1 MLSFPCILMRG
12 GSSKGLFFVE
22 SDLPSDP
29 ELRDKICVRAFGGP
43 DPHGK
48 QINGV
53 GGTIANMNK
62 LAIISRR
69 EGEPNTVNYAFGQ
82 VDIYSWDIGR
92 KATCGN
98 ISSAVGPF
106 AVERHLVD
114 VIEEPITKVRI
125 YDVNTG
131 KYILSHVPVKDGQ
144 VVYEGDF
151 RIAGVPGSG
160 AKIQLDFLEPGGPTT
175 GKLLPTGHVK
185 DILETKDFGPVEV
198 SIVDAANPFVFF
210 KLEDVGFDG
219 TELAK
224 AINASGDKI
233 EKMRQIRD
241 AACVRLGW
249 AATPEEAREKSPLV
263 PKIIGVA
270 PPRDFTSNIGESFR
284 KEEFDFSARMLEY
297 GMSAD
302 IMALTGCVGLA
313 VAAKIP
319 GSAVNEVMSP
329 ESREKN
335 DLVLAYSGGLIPAG
349 VEIGEK
355 DGELFAVRGT
365 VYRTAR
371 KMMEGMVSVIL

>member
-1 MLSFPCILMRG
+1 MLSFPCMLMRG

-29 ELRDKICVRAFGGP
+29 ELRDRICVRAFGGP

-48 QINGV
+48 QINGA

-82 VDIYSWDIGR
+82 VDIFSWDIGR

-106 AVERHLVD
+106 AVERGLVD
-114 VIEEPITKVRI
+114 VIEEPITTVRI

-131 KYILSHVPVKDGQ
+131 KYIVSHVPVKDGK

-151 RIAGVPGSG
+151 AIAGVPGTG
-160 AKIQLDFLEPGGPTT
+160 AKIRLDFMEPGGPTT
-175 GKLLPTGHVK
+175 GKLLPTGNVI
-185 DILETKDFGPVEV
+185 DYLETKDFEKVRV
-198 SIVDAANPFVFF
+198 SIVDAANPFVFAN
-210 KLEDVGFDG
+210 LADVGLLG
-219 TELAK
+219 TEIARD
-224 AINASGDKI
+224 INASGDKI

-249 AATPEEAREKSPLV
+249 AKTPEQARKDCPLV
-263 PKIIGVA
+263 PKVICVA
-270 PPRDFTSNIGESFR
+270 PPRDFTSNIGETFTANQ
-284 KEEFDFSARMLEY
+284 FDFSARMLEY
-297 GMSAD
+297 GTSAD
-302 IMALTGCVGLA
+302 IIALTGCVGLG
-313 VAAKIP
+313 VAAKIE
-319 GSAVNEVMSP
+319 GSIVNEVLS
-329 ESREKN
+329 EEARSRN
-335 DLVLAYSGGLIPAG
+335 DLTLAYSGGLVPVG
-349 VEIGEK
+349 VEMEK
-355 DGELFAVRGT
+355 INGQFHAVRGT

-371 KMMEGMVSVIL
+371 KMLDGQVSVIL